1 MNDLTGSLIDRQN
14 ILNNKDAIDNIRKY
28 IGLGGTYFE
37 GELRFTRQQ
46 IIDFYDIDS
55 STIKRYINKNLKELN
70 ENGYRI
76 LKGVSLQNFKKQFG
90 STLKEGLKAP
100 SLGVFNFRAFL
111 NLGMIL
117 AESDRAK
124 LLRGAILD
132 IVIDTLNIKSGGS
145 TKYVNQR
152 DEDFLFAIIKEAHYR
167 KDFTTALNLYL
178 EMGNYKYSLFTDAIY
193 KAIFRGDA
201 LEYKQIL
208 QLKEQ
213 ENERH
218 TMYAEV
224 LTLIASF
231 ETGIAHEMKKKSNE
245 LSRKLTASELSTL
258 ITEFSKHPLY
268 FPLIEEAR
276 NKMASRDYGFRRII
290 HDKLQPYIKSISLED
305 FERFLGDKS
314 KELGDRIQ
322 ENIEVFKR
330 LKDR

>member
-14 ILNNKDAIDNIRKY
+14 ILNNKDAIENIRKY
-28 IGLGGTYFE
+28 IGVDGIYFE

-46 IIDFYDIDS
+46 IIDFYEIDS
-55 STIKRYINKNLKELN
+55 STIKRYINNNLKELN
-70 ENGYRI
+70 ENGYTI

-117 AESDRAK
+117 VESDRAK

-132 IVIDTLNIKSGGS
+132 IVIDTLNIKAGGS

-152 DEDFLFAIIKEAHYR
+152 DEDFLVAIIKEAHYR
-167 KDFTTALNLYL
+167 KDFTNALNLYL

-224 LTLIASF
+224 LTLISSF
-231 ETGIAHEMKKKSNE
+231 ETGIAHEMQKKSSELGRKLNAAE
-245 LSRKLTASELSTL
+245 LSAL
-258 ITEFSKHPLY
+258 IIEFSNHPLY

-290 HDKLQPYIKSISLED
+290 HEKLQPYIKSISLED

-314 KELGDRIQ
+314 KELGERIQ
-322 ENIEVFKR
+322 ENIDVFKR

>member
-14 ILNNKDAIDNIRKY
+14 ILNNKDAIENIRKH
-28 IGLGGTYFE
+28 IGLDGTYFE

-46 IIDFYDIDS
+46 IIDFYDIDA
-55 STIKRYINKNLKELN
+55 STIKRYINNNIKELN

-76 LKGVSLQNFKKQFG
+76 LKGVSLQNFKRQFG

-100 SLGVFNFRAFL
+100 SLGVFNFRALL

-117 AESDRAK
+117 VESDRAK
-124 LLRGAILD
+124 LLRSAILD
-132 IVIDTLNIKSGGS
+132 IVIDTVNIKAGGS

-152 DEDFLFAIIKEAHYR
+152 DEDFLVAIIKEAHYR
-167 KDFTTALNLYL
+167 KDFTNALNLHL

-193 KAIFRGDA
+193 KAIFGGNA

-224 LTLIASF
+224 ITLISSF
-231 ETGIAHEMKKKSNE
+231 ETGIAHEMKKKADGLGRKLNANE
-245 LSRKLTASELSTL
+245 LSFL
-258 ITEFSKHPLY
+258 IIEFSKHPLY

-276 NKMASRDYGFRRII
+276 SKMASRDYGFRKII
-290 HDKLQPYIKSISLED
+290 HEKLQPYIKSVSVED

-314 KELGDRIQ
+314 KELGVRIQ

-330 LKDR
+330 LKDK

>member
-14 ILNNKDAIDNIRKY
+14 ILNNKDAIENIRKY
-28 IGLGGTYFE
+28 IGINGVYFE

-55 STIKRYINKNLKELN
+55 STIKRYINNNLRELN
-70 ENGYRI
+70 ESGYRI

-90 STLKEGLKAP
+90 STLRDGLKAP

-117 AESDRAK
+117 VESDRAK
-124 LLRGAILD
+124 LLRGAMLD
-132 IVIDTLNIKSGGS
+132 IVIDTLNSKSGGS

-224 LTLIASF
+224 LTLISSF
-231 ETGIAHEMKKKSNE
+231 ETGIAHEMRKKFEE
-245 LSRKLTASELSTL
+245 LSRKLTATELSSL
-258 ITEFSKHPLY
+258 IIEFSKHPLY

-290 HDKLQPYIKSISLED
+290 HEKLQPYIKSVSLED

-314 KELGDRIQ
+314 KELGERIQ